1 MNESEKEQW
10 LTTIR
15 RAKECVELKMTKKKS
30 MKKVII
36 AAIVSILLV
45 GGVVYFGVTKKNYQ
59 SFSDSFKKM
68 EISSDEKEQNI
79 EKLKKFAEKKGYT
92 FSETEKSNKLVIL
105 VVSKDYVQNL
115 MYNPEEN
122 RLNYR
127 KMGSTNISESQKKK
141 MATIK
146 VEDSFE
152 KVISKL
158 GEPDRMEKDNMG
170 MVTFEWGS
178 VSNYSQIMM
187 VDNKVTEV
195 KQK

>member
-1 MNESEKEQW
+1 MP
-10 LTTIR
+10 
-15 RAKECVELKMTKKKS
+15 KKKS

-92 FSETEKSNKLVIL
+92 YSKVEKSDKLMVL

-115 MYNPEEN
+115 MYSPEEN

-127 KMGSTNISESQKKK
+127 KMNSADISESQKKK
-141 MATIK
+141 VKALK
-146 VEDSFE
+146 VGDSFE
-152 KVISKL
+152 KVMRRL
-158 GEPDRMEKDNMG
+158 GEPDKMEKDHTGKLVVN
-170 MVTFEWGS
+170 WGS
-178 VSNYSQIMM
+178 VTKYSQIAF
-187 VDNKVTEV
+187 VGNKVVEV
-195 KQK
+195 KEGMDD